1 MLPGR
6 KNYYWRIAGFYF
18 FYYAFV
24 GMFAPYWSLY
34 LKSIHFDAVEIAI
47 LLSLQPVMRMIAPNI
62 WGWLADDGWDTVAKA
77 VRSVTTRPAAPDETT
92 SHSTRSPQFGNQVA
106 GYPAPEGSAPPCQSG
121 TGKRLL
127 VVKMA
132 ATLSAVCY
140 LGVFATTSFWGMLL
154 VLALMSFFWSASMP
168 LVEATTLSYLGKHSA
183 RYGRIRSWGS
193 IGFIASVVGLG
204 YAFDYIAIAWLLW
217 AGVVCELG
225 ILIFSR
231 QIPDIE
237 RQAHHT
243 DHQPVKQ
250 IILQPR
256 VIALFSACFLMSV
269 AHGPYYTF
277 YSIYLVEHGYAK
289 SAVGGLW
296 ALGVICEIGVFFIM
310 PWLVRRLGFTRILVI
325 SFSAAIVRFVLIG
338 WGVDLLILLL
348 IAQVLHAAT
357 FGAYHAASV
366 GLVHEF
372 FQGRHQS
379 KGQALFGSLTYGAGG
394 MLGGLASGPI
404 WQHYGATVLFS
415 CSAGM
420 AMLGLLLVLWKQGLA
435 ADARAT

>member
-1 MLPGR
+1 MSHT

-34 LKSIHFDAVEIAI
+34 LKSIHFDAIEIAI
-47 LLSLQPVMRMIAPNI
+47 LIAVQPVMRMIAPTL
-62 WGWLADDGWDTVAKA
+62 WGWLAD
-77 VRSVTTRPAAPDETT
+77 R
-92 SHSTRSPQFGNQVA
+92 
-106 GYPAPEGSAPPCQSG
+106 
-121 TGKRLL
+121 TGRRLL
-127 VVKMA
+127 VVQIA

-140 LGVFATTSFWGMLL
+140 MGVFVTTSFWGMFV
-154 VLALMSFFWSASMP
+154 VLGLMGFFWSASMP
-168 LVEATTLSYLGKHSA
+168 LVEATTLTYLGKHSA

-204 YAFDYIAIAWLLW
+204 YALDYMNIAWLLW
-217 AGVVCELG
+217 AGVICELG
-225 ILIFSR
+225 ILIFAR
-231 QIPDIE
+231 QIPPTE
-237 RQAHHT
+237 VLAHHT
-243 DHQPVKQ
+243 DSQPVKQ
-250 IILQPR
+250 IMLQPR
-256 VIALFSACFLMSV
+256 VLALFGACFLMSV
-269 AHGPYYTF
+269 AHGAYYTF

-296 ALGVICEIGVFFIM
+296 ALGVICEIGVFFLM
-310 PWLVRRLGFTRILVI
+310 PWLVRRLGFTRILLI
-325 SFSAAIVRFVLIG
+325 SFSAAIARFMLIG
-338 WGVDLLILLL
+338 WGVDFLTLLI

-404 WQHYGATVLFS
+404 WQHYGASVLYS
-415 CSAGM
+415 CSAG
-420 AMLGLLLVLWKQGLA
+420 AALLGLVLVLMLWKQGLEHA
-435 ADARAT
+435 A